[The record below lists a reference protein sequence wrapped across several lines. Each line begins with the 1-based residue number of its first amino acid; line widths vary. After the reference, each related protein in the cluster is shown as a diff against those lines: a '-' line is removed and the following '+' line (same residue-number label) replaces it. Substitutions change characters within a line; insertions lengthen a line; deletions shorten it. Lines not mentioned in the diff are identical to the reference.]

1 MARAAIRNSFF
12 LLILLVINKVLPP
25 TGARL
30 TWRNYDE
37 KTNRANFW
45 AVFSLC
51 HVARLFQFQK
61 AIYQAITKTFA
72 TEKRGQKE
80 AKCHEESP
88 KSTFCNK
95 KKEESNST
103 FCGSQTWS
111 VRNNFVTL
119 QLDAAKARDEARP
132 RPRLRN
138 N

>member
-51 HVARLFQFQK
+51 HVARSFRFQK
-61 AIYQAITKTFA
+61 AIYQDLTKTLA
-72 TEKRGQKE
+72 TEKRGAERSEMPREKSEIQLLQQ
-80 AKCHEESP
+80 EEGGKQFS
-88 KSTFCNK
+88 F
-95 KKEESNST
+95 
-103 FCGSQTWS
+103 
-111 VRNNFVTL
+111 
-119 QLDAAKARDEARP
+119 
-132 RPRLRN
+132 LRFAN
-138 N
+138 LVGAE

>member
-12 LLILLVINKVLPP
+12 LLILLDINKVLPP

-45 AVFSLC
+45 ADFSLC
-51 HVARLFQFQK
+51 HVAHSFQFQK
-61 AIYQAITKTFA
+61 AIYQAVTKTIA

-80 AKCHEESP
+80 AKCHEKSP
-88 KSTFCNK
+88 KSNFCNK
-95 KKEESNST
+95 KKEESNSA

-119 QLDAAKARDEARP
+119 QLDAAKGSRRSKP
-132 RPRLRN
+132 PPTT
-138 N
+138 

>member
-1 MARAAIRNSFF
+1 MAMAAIRNSFF

-51 HVARLFQFQK
+51 HVAHSFRFQK
-61 AIYQAITKTFA
+61 AIYQAITKTIA
-72 TEKRGQKE
+72 IEKRGQKE

-88 KSTFCNK
+88 KSNFCNK